1 MVGHAARNFSP
12 RRKGTSA
19 SVCFN
24 FLPGHSALYFYEIP
38 ISRHVRPSRFFMAF
52 GPILQRDGLL
62 ATAVVA
68 FREIVTCCSIWSTRA
83 VSMSVLSD
91 KLRLASALT
100 TALFSDVKIRTN
112 PHSPTL
118 RTDRIDQLIRA
129 RAWNDAAF
137 ALVELELLA
146 WKLRRLAYEDGE
158 WHCSL
163 SRQPNLPA
171 ALDDSA

>member
-1 MVGHAARNFSP
+1 MLLNLEHEG
-12 RRKGTSA
+12 
-19 SVCFN
+19 
-24 FLPGHSALYFYEIP
+24 
-38 ISRHVRPSRFFMAF
+38 RF
-52 GPILQRDGLL
+52 DVL
-62 ATAVVA
+62 A
-68 FREIVTCCSIWSTRA
+68 
-83 VSMSVLSD
+83 D
-91 KLRLASALT
+91 KLRLAPALT

-112 PHSPTL
+112 PHSPTV

-129 RAWNDAAF
+129 RAWNDAAL

-171 ALDDSA
+171 ALDDTAHASHEVMPLAILGALVEAHRRMSATRRISLQTVPRARAVLTNDEAAPGSKQGSKSDASVEL

>member
-1 MVGHAARNFSP
+1 MLLNLEHEG
-12 RRKGTSA
+12 
-19 SVCFN
+19 
-24 FLPGHSALYFYEIP
+24 
-38 ISRHVRPSRFFMAF
+38 RF
-52 GPILQRDGLL
+52 D
-62 ATAVVA
+62 
-68 FREIVTCCSIWSTRA
+68 
-83 VSMSVLSD
+83 VLSD

-112 PHSPTL
+112 PHSPTV

-171 ALDDSA
+171 ALDDTAHASHEVMPLAILGAHRGMSATRRISLQTVPRARAASGYAVCCDN

>member
-19 SVCFN
+19 SVWSN

-52 GPILQRDGLL
+52 GPILQRIGIL
-62 ATAVVA
+62 ATAVRSLHVA
-68 FREIVTCCSIWSTRA
+68 QSGARGRFD
-83 VSMSVLSD
+83 VLSD
-91 KLRLASALT
+91 KLRLAPALT
-100 TALFSDVKIRTN
+100 AALFSDVKIRTN
-112 PHSPTL
+112 PHSPTV

-146 WKLRRLAYEDGE
+146 WKLRRLAYEESVD
-158 WHCSL
+158 
-163 SRQPNLPA
+163 
-171 ALDDSA
+171 